1 MMCPGWPRPETGAA
15 FFFRAAA
22 THGARPDGRSR
33 ASSAE
38 IQNRLTRLS
47 QLPAPC
53 SAGSRNLILP
63 SMRARHF
70 LHLVRVSLCVL
81 VMALAASAADARE
94 MSVQEAVAKVQQ
106 ETNGKVLSVQTLT
119 IGKRKVYRIKV
130 LTLDGQVRVVQ
141 VPAEQ

>member
-1 MMCPGWPRPETGAA
+1 
-15 FFFRAAA
+15 
-22 THGARPDGRSR
+22 
-33 ASSAE
+33 
-38 IQNRLTRLS
+38 
-47 QLPAPC
+47 
-53 SAGSRNLILP
+53 
-63 SMRARHF
+63 
-70 LHLVRVSLCVL
+70 
-81 VMALAASAADARE
+81 MALATSAADARE